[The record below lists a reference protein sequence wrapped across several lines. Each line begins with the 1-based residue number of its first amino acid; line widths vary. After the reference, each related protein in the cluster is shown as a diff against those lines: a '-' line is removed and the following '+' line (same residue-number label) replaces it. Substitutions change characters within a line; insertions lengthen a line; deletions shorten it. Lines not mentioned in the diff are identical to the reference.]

1 VINMPNELHTHSFGG
16 TTTFDSGHIH
26 RYFGETSA
34 DPDRDG
40 HIHYMTGVTTYD
52 DGHTHNYR
60 IPTGPAIYVNG
71 GHYHYY
77 RGNTSAAIIPN
88 RHIHLLGGY
97 TSIYRG

>member
-1 VINMPNELHTHSFGG
+1 MSYTHIVLAVQLRLIVDIF
-16 TTTFDSGHIH
+16 I
-26 RYFGETSA
+26 
-34 DPDRDG
+34 
-40 HIHYMTGVTTYD
+40 
-52 DGHTHNYR
+52 
-60 IPTGPAIYVNG
+60 TGPAIYVNG